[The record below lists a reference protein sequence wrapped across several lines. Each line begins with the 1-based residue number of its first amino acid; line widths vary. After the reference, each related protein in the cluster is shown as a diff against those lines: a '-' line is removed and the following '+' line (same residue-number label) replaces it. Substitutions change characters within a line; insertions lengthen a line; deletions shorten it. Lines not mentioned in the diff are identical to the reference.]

1 MIRQSGLLKW
11 TQNNKIGKKE
21 GTRRWVHLPE
31 SLQTGHVA
39 YLVKFLGN
47 TVVDQPKGIHV
58 VKEGIRKL
66 KFSQQLKKSEGG
78 KTPKVELTVSVDGV
92 AIQDIKTK
100 RVFHQFPLH
109 QISYC
114 ADDKS
119 DKKFFTFIAKEEN
132 SKKHNCFVFVS
143 EKLAEEITLTIG
155 QAFDLAYRRFLETS
169 GKDLEMKRQQMIL
182 QKRIQELETEN
193 AKLHRQLQELQPDQ
207 KENGIQKNNSENS
220 SLIIV
225 NGKTTNSLEGKHQPI
240 PPSIQPPPTVP
251 RRNIE
256 RTLSKS
262 QNFLIEFTELPCDG
276 ICDNKT
282 SNNINFDEFEDF
294 NPREEQDKM
303 NGNGHLENGVHE
315 KDSFTSTSFTSPQS
329 DPFGMG
335 DFQPSFLDTKQL
347 ETAIGA
353 IDKRLS
359 EMRVGFS
366 RGLSFGN
373 DDFTLETLDPLYN
386 KTS

>member
-1 MIRQSGLLKW
+1 MSSSRYF
-11 TQNNKIGKKE
+11 
-21 GTRRWVHLPE
+21 GTVSVFL
-31 SLQTGHVA
+31 
-39 YLVKFLGN
+39 FLGN

-78 KTPKVELTVSVDGV
+78 KTPKVELTISVDGV

-100 RVFHQFPLH
+100 RIFHQFPLH

-155 QAFDLAYRRFLETS
+155 QAFDLAYRQFLETS

-193 AKLHRQLQELQPDQ
+193 ANLRGKLQQLQPEQ
-207 KENGIQKNNSENS
+207 KQNGIPKNNSENS
-220 SLIIV
+220 SFVIV
-225 NGKTTNSLEGKHQPI
+225 NEKTTSSLEEKTKPI
-240 PPSIQPPPTVP
+240 PPSIQPPPSVP

-262 QNFLIEFTELPCDG
+262 QNFLIEFTELPSDG
-276 ICDNKT
+276 IGDNKT
-282 SNNINFDEFEDF
+282 SNNINFGEFEDF

-315 KDSFTSTSFTSPQS
+315 KDVFTPIPFSSPQS

-335 DFQPSFLDTKQL
+335 DFQPSFLDTKEL

-373 DDFTLETLDPLYN
+373 DDFSLETLDPLYN

>member
-1 MIRQSGLLKW
+1 MLLILLSKA
-11 TQNNKIGKKE
+11 TSDCLLSSP
-21 GTRRWVHLPE
+21 T
-31 SLQTGHVA
+31 
-39 YLVKFLGN
+39 FLGN

-193 AKLHRQLQELQPDQ
+193 AKLCRQLQELQPEQ

-262 QNFLIEFTELPCDG
+262 QNFLIEFTELPSDG

-315 KDSFTSTSFTSPQS
+315 KDTFTSPQS